1 METSYIKDLFR
12 EWQRE
17 DKFFVS
23 TRACKEIER
32 QIKTKNFVVVAGHS
46 GYGKSA
52 IVHHIAVDY
61 RAKRWYVK
69 PVEKVD
75 EIKEAYRN
83 EDFRKGETLFV
94 LNDPFG
100 KHVLDE
106 LEYRHWKNFEK
117 ELVRFLDTHTV
128 KLLLTCRKCIIDEMR
143 DSISSRVFE
152 ERSIVYVDGNDFK
165 LSRTEKR
172 TIFKRYSPDEEGVDE
187 KKIDDI
193 IEIDN
198 YFPLLCKL
206 YASRKNQEETNTSLF
221 KEPINFFSEEIE
233 NYRRN
238 SKEIYCALACLVFF
252 NNKVCL
258 EDLKNQENQARFR
271 DCLKIC
277 NIPIYTEPCQIIRS
291 LESLVGKFVKKKT
304 DHYIFIHDLIM
315 ELTTSVLGGN
325 HLSKIIKYADISF
338 LRTRLGLQR
347 GDWSTIVVTDDFF
360 ESLCERLYAY
370 LFSKRCLEVIL
381 NPCLRSRNV
390 TEWFKQN
397 LGSRK
402 KMKMLIEETVEI
414 NKLGGNISLSDD
426 QKKCWVSKF
435 DFLNFFKKISP
446 LFALIVFD
454 QTDLSVH
461 CISTLRGMKIDL
473 SRSNIFSAVCVNGS
487 SNLFT
492 FFCKKDA
499 NGLGKKACGY
509 LYPFQIAIL
518 INCANSLKELIKLG
532 MDVNMMARGW
542 TPLTFASAT
551 GNTGGVN
558 DESSFVKILLD
569 NFAMVNLRANFGES
583 PIYLAC
589 KHGHYS
595 TVELLLERGASV
607 NLCTKFGE
615 SPLYVAIKNGHDSIV
630 ELLIERGAKVNLCT
644 KEGKGPLFVGCE
656 Q

>member
-1 METSYIKDLFR
+1 MSDPCPPSADSVSVIDSCPMNLSKWNQRALLKNCSMYPQTCTKPLEYHCLLNPYANESLEVCAPNTWLAEDFCPSYNIREQRILEQFNCTSLISDCPRRQFFSRSILDYGGCLKELHDFHGSTTFKPSTSNDNEITNGNTQWVSIAVEVILALIAVVAVIAAVVCCWKKRLLCCRESRRNEEYKMQVLGSGQRGDVTQHSSTTGNHQDMETSYIKDLFR

-258 EDLKNQENQARFR
+258 EDLKNQENQARFT

-277 NIPIYTEPCQIIRS
+277 NISIYTEPCQIIRS
-291 LESLVGKFVKKKT
+291 LESLVGKFV
-304 DHYIFIHDLIM
+304 
-315 ELTTSVLGGN
+315 
-325 HLSKIIKYADISF
+325 
-338 LRTRLGLQR
+338 
-347 GDWSTIVVTDDFF
+347 
-360 ESLCERLYAY
+360 
-370 LFSKRCLEVIL
+370 
-381 NPCLRSRNV
+381 
-390 TEWFKQN
+390 
-397 LGSRK
+397 
-402 KMKMLIEETVEI
+402 
-414 NKLGGNISLSDD
+414 
-426 QKKCWVSKF
+426 
-435 DFLNFFKKISP
+435 
-446 LFALIVFD
+446 
-454 QTDLSVH
+454 
-461 CISTLRGMKIDL
+461 
-473 SRSNIFSAVCVNGS
+473 
-487 SNLFT
+487 
-492 FFCKKDA
+492 
-499 NGLGKKACGY
+499 
-509 LYPFQIAIL
+509 
-518 INCANSLKELIKLG
+518 
-532 MDVNMMARGW
+532 
-542 TPLTFASAT
+542 
-551 GNTGGVN
+551 
-558 DESSFVKILLD
+558 
-569 NFAMVNLRANFGES
+569 
-583 PIYLAC
+583 
-589 KHGHYS
+589 
-595 TVELLLERGASV
+595 
-607 NLCTKFGE
+607 
-615 SPLYVAIKNGHDSIV
+615 
-630 ELLIERGAKVNLCT
+630 
-644 KEGKGPLFVGCE
+644 
-656 Q
+656 

>member
-1 METSYIKDLFR
+1 MSDPCPPSADSVSVIDSCPMNLSKWNQRALLKNCSMYPQTCTKPLEYHCLLNPYANESLEVCAPNTWLAEDFCPSYNIREQRILEQFNCTSLISDCPRRQFFSRSILDYGGCLKELHDFHGSTTFKPSTSNDNEITNGNTQWVSIAVEVILALIAVVAVIAAVVCCWKKRLLCCRESRRNEEYKMQDMETSYIKDLFR

-258 EDLKNQENQARFR
+258 EDLKNQENQARFT

-277 NIPIYTEPCQIIRS
+277 NISIYTEPCQIIRS
-291 LESLVGKFVKKKT
+291 LESLVGKFV
-304 DHYIFIHDLIM
+304 
-315 ELTTSVLGGN
+315 
-325 HLSKIIKYADISF
+325 
-338 LRTRLGLQR
+338 
-347 GDWSTIVVTDDFF
+347 
-360 ESLCERLYAY
+360 
-370 LFSKRCLEVIL
+370 
-381 NPCLRSRNV
+381 
-390 TEWFKQN
+390 
-397 LGSRK
+397 
-402 KMKMLIEETVEI
+402 
-414 NKLGGNISLSDD
+414 
-426 QKKCWVSKF
+426 
-435 DFLNFFKKISP
+435 
-446 LFALIVFD
+446 
-454 QTDLSVH
+454 
-461 CISTLRGMKIDL
+461 
-473 SRSNIFSAVCVNGS
+473 
-487 SNLFT
+487 
-492 FFCKKDA
+492 
-499 NGLGKKACGY
+499 
-509 LYPFQIAIL
+509 
-518 INCANSLKELIKLG
+518 
-532 MDVNMMARGW
+532 
-542 TPLTFASAT
+542 
-551 GNTGGVN
+551 
-558 DESSFVKILLD
+558 
-569 NFAMVNLRANFGES
+569 
-583 PIYLAC
+583 
-589 KHGHYS
+589 
-595 TVELLLERGASV
+595 
-607 NLCTKFGE
+607 
-615 SPLYVAIKNGHDSIV
+615 
-630 ELLIERGAKVNLCT
+630 
-644 KEGKGPLFVGCE
+644 
-656 Q
+656 